1 MYDTEDQ
8 SICVDIENLDENMSI
23 QNGPERNLYIA
34 IVVRAIQDWGSKD
47 LNLAVQAKEWIY
59 EPVLEQAEIMSFQF
73 ICDVLDLD
81 YYKFKAA
88 IERYVSKNRMSQS
101 LVAI

>member
-47 LNLAVQAKEWIY
+47 L
-59 EPVLEQAEIMSFQF
+59 
-73 ICDVLDLD
+73 
-81 YYKFKAA
+81 
-88 IERYVSKNRMSQS
+88 SKHYCMAFDCLRNS
-101 LVAI
+101 